1 MADLSRV
8 ARIAPPAARRPRCA
22 SPGAVAAAAIR
33 GPRTGTLSAP
43 VSQAGVVL
51 PVPADRLAVY
61 LVAAVALILTPGP
74 DTVYVL
80 ARGASGGRAVGAAAG
95 AGVATGILVHTTLV
109 ALGLA
114 ALLRASPTAFDLV
127 RLLGAAYLVV
137 LGLRLLRR
145 VVEGGAPGGG
155 RLAEDDG
162 GHDHDAGGSLP
173 RAYGR
178 GVAVNVLNPKVAVF
192 FLAFLPGF
200 AGSGPGTTARLL
212 FLGGLYAALT
222 LAYLGSVGLAAG
234 QVGAVFRRHPR
245 LERGLDG
252 LAGTVLVGLGAGL
265 ALEG

>member
-1 MADLSRV
+1 MTA
-8 ARIAPPAARRPRCA
+8 
-22 SPGAVAAAAIR
+22 
-33 GPRTGTLSAP
+33 TGTLSCALGE
-43 VSQAGVVL
+43 AGAVL

-114 ALLRASPTAFDLV
+114 ALLRSSPTAFDAV
-127 RLLGAAYLVV
+127 RLLGAGYLVY
-137 LGLRLLRR
+137 LGLRMLRR
-145 VVEGGAPGGG
+145 AG
-155 RLAEDDG
+155 DG
-162 GHDHDAGGSLP
+162 GVLGGVSEGDGATDPRPGPDGGSLP

-192 FLAFLPGF
+192 FVAFLPGF
-200 AGSGPGTTARLL
+200 AGTGPGATGRLL
-212 FLGGLYAALT
+212 VLGALYAALT
-222 LAYLGSVGLAAG
+222 LAYLGGVGLAAG
-234 QVGAVFRRHPR
+234 QVGALFRRHPR

-252 LAGTVLVGLGAGL
+252 VAGVVLVALGIGL